1 MPRLCKYC
9 KSELPDGAKICPTC
23 KKKQKGPMGVIIAIV
38 VVFIIIGIA
47 AGSGGNSTDEQ
58 NKAQDMEKTAENV
71 ENQASNE
78 TTVSESTEETDESEK
93 VEMTA
98 GQKNAYKAAKN
109 YLEFMSFSKDG
120 LINQLSSEYGDGY
133 SVEDAEFAV
142 NYLEENGEVDWN
154 EQAYKAAKNYL
165 NTMSFS
171 LDNLINQLESDAGDK
186 YTHEQAV
193 YGAEKAYNE

>member
-1 MPRLCKYC
+1 MAKLCKYC
-9 KSELPDGAKICPTC
+9 KSELPDGAKICPNC
-23 KKKQKGPMGVIIAIV
+23 KKKQKGPMGVIIAVV

-47 AGSGGNSTDEQ
+47 AGSGGNSNDEQ
-58 NKAQDMEKTAENV
+58 ESGQKVESASENKDSL
-71 ENQASNE
+71 ASSE
-78 TTVSESTEETDESEK
+78 DVVSEAADTNESEEVK
-93 VEMTA
+93 MTA

-109 YLEFMSFSKDG
+109 YLAFMSFSKDG

>member
-1 MPRLCKYC
+1 MAKLCKYC
-9 KSELPDGAKICPTC
+9 KSELPDGAKICPNC
-23 KKKQKGPMGVIIAIV
+23 KKKQKGPMGIIIAVV

-47 AGSGGNSTDEQ
+47 AGSGGNSNDEQ
-58 NKAQDMEKTAENV
+58 ESGQKVESASENKDSL
-71 ENQASNE
+71 ASSE
-78 TTVSESTEETDESEK
+78 DVVSEVADTNESEEVK
-93 VEMTA
+93 MTA

-109 YLEFMSFSKDG
+109 YLAFMSFSKDG

>member
-1 MPRLCKYC
+1 MAKLCKYC
-9 KSELPDGAKICPTC
+9 KSELPDGAKICPNC
-23 KKKQKGPMGVIIAIV
+23 KKKQKGPMGIIIAVV

-47 AGSGGNSTDEQ
+47 AGSGGNSNDEQ
-58 NKAQDMEKTAENV
+58 ESGQKVESASENKDSL
-71 ENQASNE
+71 ASSE
-78 TTVSESTEETDESEK
+78 DVVSEVADTNESEEVK
-93 VEMTA
+93 MTA

>member
-1 MPRLCKYC
+1 MESA
-9 KSELPDGAKICPTC
+9 SE
-23 KKKQKGPMGVIIAIV
+23 
-38 VVFIIIGIA
+38 
-47 AGSGGNSTDEQ
+47 
-58 NKAQDMEKTAENV
+58 NKDSL
-71 ENQASNE
+71 ASSE
-78 TTVSESTEETDESEK
+78 DVVSEVADTNESEEVK
-93 VEMTA
+93 MTA

-109 YLEFMSFSKDG
+109 YLAFMSFSKDG